1 MSSTGT
7 ITDYGNGWYR
17 CTLTASLSGS
27 SINCFV
33 GLNEDAKTILA
44 WGAQVEAGAYPTSYI
59 PTLGSAVTRG
69 ADSASK
75 TGISSLIGQTEGTL
89 FVEFEILTTGQDM
102 VIMNLYNETT
112 PANSIYFYL
121 NTSNVLSAYVDN
133 SGTQA
138 NPSSGVLTQGT
149 YKAALAYK
157 ANDFAFY
164 LNGSLVGVDVS
175 GSVPTCGA
183 IRMENYNAA
192 PTYQEKTA
200 IKQALVFKT
209 RLSNSDLAA
218 LTA

>member
-1 MSSTGT
+1 MGTTSNTAGWFAQDPTTGKST
-7 ITDYGNGWYR
+7 
-17 CTLTASLSGS
+17 LL
-27 SINCFV
+27 
-33 GLNEDAKTILA
+33 
-44 WGAQVEAGAYPTSYI
+44 WGFQAESGAYATSYI
-59 PTLGSAVTRG
+59 PTLGAAVTRL
-69 ADSASK
+69 ADAASK

-121 NTSNVLSAYVDN
+121 NTSNVLSARVNN

-175 GSVPTCGA
+175 GSVPTCSA
-183 IRMENYNAA
+183 LRLENYAA
-192 PTYQEKTA
+192 VPTYQQKTA

-209 RLSNSDLAA
+209 RLTNAKLAE
-218 LTA
+218 LTTL